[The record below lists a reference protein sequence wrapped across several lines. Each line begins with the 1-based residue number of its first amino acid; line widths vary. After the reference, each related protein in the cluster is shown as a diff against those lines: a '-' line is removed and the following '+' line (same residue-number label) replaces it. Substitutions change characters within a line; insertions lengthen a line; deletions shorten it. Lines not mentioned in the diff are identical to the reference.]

1 MTVVRPF
8 QESPFYVPGQWN
20 PLQDGVII
28 NAFVSM
34 RERPPTAHQPVYMYN
49 QDGAFELNDK
59 EGRHRVY
66 GSFEILEK
74 FLPTQLY
81 PPALHCTG
89 KGPEHDEI
97 CGVLW
102 CW

>member
-8 QESPFYVPGQWN
+8 QESPFYLPGQWN

-49 QDGAFELNDK
+49 GAFERNDM
-59 EGRHRVY
+59 EGRHRTC
-66 GSFEILEK
+66 GSFEIQEK

-81 PPALHCTG
+81 PLALHWQGTRTWRN
-89 KGPEHDEI
+89 PWRFV
-97 CGVLW
+97 VLVN
-102 CW
+102 